1 MARCEQGYL
10 CDVCGAEVEEMKHSD
25 LYLAYILGEVAL
37 DQLHLRSER
46 HIRCNP
52 TTAQFIVDPAF
63 EPLVCTGPF
72 AKSGLDAAYVAE
84 MEDRVSR
91 AWRRLQELPGLRIPI
106 AEYPLPEVRQ
116 AHSS

>member
-1 MARCEQGYL
+1 MSASIVRKAPPRKPGSADAPVYR
-10 CDVCGAEVEEMKHSD
+10 V
-25 LYLAYILGEVAL
+25 I
-37 DQLHLRSER
+37 
-46 HIRCNP
+46 IRCNP

-63 EPLVCTGPF
+63 EPVICTGPF
-72 AKSGLDAAYVAE
+72 AKTGLDAAYVAE

-91 AWRRLQELPGLRIPI
+91 AWRRLQDVPSLRIPI